1 MILPTMYA
9 GAGSS
14 NLPADE
20 LSDDVCPIQ
29 ETLAELAKISES
41 VSTQITTVRNLLP
54 TNGQYWFEWTI
65 CNCEWLYMP
74 FHIPFPILFK
84 IKCSDFQSGR
94 ELVAPTIEQEVF
106 DSGHYPLPPWFG
118 VWAHRLIL
126 FLNQNILIETG
137 IQPKLSLWLLVL
149 RFWYYLYRFML

>member
-14 NLPADE
+14 NQPADE

-54 TNGQYWFEWTI
+54 TNGQY
-65 CNCEWLYMP
+65 
-74 FHIPFPILFK
+74 
-84 IKCSDFQSGR
+84 
-94 ELVAPTIEQEVF
+94 
-106 DSGHYPLPPWFG
+106 
-118 VWAHRLIL
+118 
-126 FLNQNILIETG
+126 
-137 IQPKLSLWLLVL
+137 
-149 RFWYYLYRFML
+149 